1 MWSSSWATPIGRGQ
15 TGVNIVFVQGIMR
28 VMSTLMMSLT
38 VLIGHNLVPGRLD
51 SQQLLGWDLGGGR
64 LQEVPPPFP
73 SRLARGGE
81 CDTDQR
87 PGTGSRGPGSQ
98 VSIRLLIFIFFE
110 MLVSF

>member
-1 MWSSSWATPIGRGQ
+1 
-15 TGVNIVFVQGIMR
+15 
-28 VMSTLMMSLT
+28 MSTLMMSLT
-38 VLIGHNLVPGRLD
+38 VLIDHNLVPGRLD
-51 SQQLLGWDLGGGR
+51 SKQLLGWDLGGGR

-87 PGTGSRGPGSQ
+87 PGTGTACAGGPGSQ
-98 VSIRLLIFIFFE
+98 VSIRLLILIFLE